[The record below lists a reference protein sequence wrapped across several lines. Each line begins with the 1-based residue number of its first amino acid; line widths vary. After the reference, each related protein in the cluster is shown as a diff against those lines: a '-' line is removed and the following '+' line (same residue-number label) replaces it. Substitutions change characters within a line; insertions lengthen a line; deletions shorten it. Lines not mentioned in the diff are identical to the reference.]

1 MLQRLMLSAQLL
13 SCDGALGAPESV
25 SVSPTG
31 LSVGGGELRY
41 VRGAVVGNVLVWSG
55 ASFLCAGV
63 VAAVAAVRHLPLR
76 RAAGSMR
83 LPGGFVVVFVP
94 LLQPTVSCIV
104 QVLHLGGYAASI
116 AIGTTGV
123 LFILASAAWFAW
135 VVTVG
140 FAASP
145 RRSVGTTPKGG
156 SAFMRMV
163 EWVDAPF
170 YTWSDSAV
178 GSRFV
183 EEYGLLFCMFTAG
196 RHWYVVVELA
206 IGAVCGVIGGTI
218 PAAADS
224 GASVCV
230 PQRVALVVVAVVELL
245 LVLLLRPPNTRL
257 RTAAMLTNSAT
268 LIISSSLVLAN
279 QRAAGT
285 VTVVGVAVV
294 IAATAIALTLPLA
307 SIIRRLLH
315 RNRDVV
321 SVPLRYL
328 PHSASAGEGMTQSG
342 PLEVLVRHIC
352 LSRTGNTPL
361 RNKPGQRHSRPLHPS
376 LRRGR

>member
-1 MLQRLMLSAQLL
+1 
-13 SCDGALGAPESV
+13 
-25 SVSPTG
+25 
-31 LSVGGGELRY
+31 
-41 VRGAVVGNVLVWSG
+41 
-55 ASFLCAGV
+55 
-63 VAAVAAVRHLPLR
+63 
-76 RAAGSMR
+76 
-83 LPGGFVVVFVP
+83 
-94 LLQPTVSCIV
+94 
-104 QVLHLGGYAASI
+104 
-116 AIGTTGV
+116 
-123 LFILASAAWFAW
+123 
-135 VVTVG
+135 
-140 FAASP
+140 
-145 RRSVGTTPKGG
+145 
-156 SAFMRMV
+156 
-163 EWVDAPF
+163 
-170 YTWSDSAV
+170 
-178 GSRFV
+178 
-183 EEYGLLFCMFTAG
+183 MFTAG
-196 RHWYVVVELA
+196 RHWYVVVELV

-328 PHSASAGEGMTQSG
+328 PHSASAEEGMTQSG